1 MPQFPEQNVNN
12 ALILLAGLDDTPAA
26 GAHMSHA
33 TQQSPNTVATTTVAV
48 EIGKTLLN
56 ESIITR
62 EDIQQ
67 FLSDVEGNSNFLR
80 LLPYCPTDH

>member
-12 ALILLAGLDDTPAA
+12 ALILPAGLDDTSAA
-26 GAHMSHA
+26 GARMSHA

-56 ESIITR
+56 EGIITR

-67 FLSDVEGNSNFLR
+67 FLSDVKGNSNFLK
-80 LLPYCPTDH
+80 LHPYCPTDQ